1 MTDGALRPV
10 GISQRVR
17 LEWLDETARL
27 VWAGCNSGHV
37 AAALDEMLLDK
48 VSVGGTARR
57 NNREKTVTILTRI
70 WSRPPPPL
78 IPLRDAGIRLLHD
91 AGPSP
96 SPADPQTVHWGMT
109 MAAYPFWSVVAAQV
123 GRLLRLQGTA
133 TAAQIN
139 RRVQERYGE
148 RPTVAR
154 ATQRVVRSFVDWGVL
169 GDTGTRGQYAPAPP
183 RAVSNP
189 KLVAWLAEAALH
201 ARAGA
206 PAPPTDLLNHPN
218 LFPFRVSYVPQRSLA
233 AASPRLD
240 VVQHGLDSELL
251 VLRPLADLRTGEP
264 GTFLD
269 AP

>member
-1 MTDGALRPV
+1 MTGGALRPV

-17 LEWLDETARL
+17 LEWLDQAARL
-27 VWAGCNSGHV
+27 VQAGHDCAQV
-37 AAALDEMLLDK
+37 AEALDEMLLDK

-57 NNREKTVTILTRI
+57 NNREKTVTILARI

-78 IPLRDAGIRLLHD
+78 IPLRDAGLRLLYE
-91 AGPSP
+91 A
-96 SPADPQTVHWGMT
+96 SPAADGPTVHWGMT

-123 GRLLRLQGTA
+123 GRLVRLQGVA

-154 ATQRVVRSFVDWGVL
+154 ATRRVVRSFVDWGVL
-169 GDTGTRGQYAPAPP
+169 DNTATHGRYAPAASRP
-183 RAVSNP
+183 VSGP
-189 KLVAWLAEAALH
+189 ELIAWLSEAALH
-201 ARAGA
+201 ARAGTA
-206 PAPPTDLLNHPN
+206 APPADLLNHPN
-218 LFPFRVSYVPQRSLA
+218 LFPFRVSYVPSRSLA

-240 VVQHGLDSELL
+240 MVQHGLDSELL
-251 VLRPLADLRTGEP
+251 VLRTP
-264 GTFLD
+264 